1 MLARAVLQTGRPGL
15 QAELHGNV
23 ALMFSERT
31 VVVRGREA
39 PGVVTKEVGKR
50 RRRSPDDAALND
62 SIESCIQT
70 TRFRICPGSEQRVLE
85 AHFFLSSSFEFLLSS
100 DWRQAARNVYWSTG
114 RQPLGL
120 VLI

>member
-50 RRRSPDDAALND
+50 RRQSPDDAALND

-85 AHFFLSSSFEFLLSS
+85 AHFFHHFFQVSFERLATSCVERLLDDS
-100 DWRQAARNVYWSTG
+100 
-114 RQPLGL
+114 P
-120 VLI
+120 

>member
-1 MLARAVLQTGRPGL
+1 MRGTPTTLARAVLQAGRPDLRAG
-15 QAELHGNV
+15 LHGNMEM
-23 ALMFSERT
+23 MFSERT

-50 RRRSPDDAALND
+50 RRQSPDDAALND

-85 AHFFLSSSFEFLLSS
+85 AHFFLSSSF
-100 DWRQAARNVYWSTG
+100 
-114 RQPLGL
+114 
-120 VLI
+120 